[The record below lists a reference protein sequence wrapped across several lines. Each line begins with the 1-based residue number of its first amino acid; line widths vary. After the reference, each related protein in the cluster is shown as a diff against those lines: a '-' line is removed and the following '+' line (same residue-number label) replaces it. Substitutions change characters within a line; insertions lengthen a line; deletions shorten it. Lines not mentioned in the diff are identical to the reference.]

1 MSRALLRHA
10 PRDTCGVAGACD
22 DRCVLVATLGC
33 SLVLASVL
41 VTTGVWGSR
50 QRLCGRLAA
59 KQGKDKPASEDSCFS
74 EIEDYK

>member
-1 MSRALLRHA
+1 ML
-10 PRDTCGVAGACD
+10 
-22 DRCVLVATLGC
+22 VLTLGC

-59 KQGKDKPASEDSCFS
+59 KQGKDKAASEDSCFS

>member
-22 DRCVLVATLGC
+22 DRCVLVLTLGC

-50 QRLCGRLAA
+50 QRLCRQLAA
-59 KQGKDKPASEDSCFS
+59 KDKAASEDSCFS